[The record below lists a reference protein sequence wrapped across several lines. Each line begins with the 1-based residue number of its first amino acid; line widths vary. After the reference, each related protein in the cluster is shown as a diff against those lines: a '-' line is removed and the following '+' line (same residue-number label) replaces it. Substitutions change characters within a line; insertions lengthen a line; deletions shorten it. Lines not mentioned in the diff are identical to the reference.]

1 VHFLIEKICSHPTYS
16 HERSLK
22 AALLDAAYFCMMVGF
37 GETFLSSFAIALGGT
52 AFQVGMMSA
61 IPPLVAALSQTLGLN
76 LFRRG
81 VPRKKIIATGVFI
94 QGISWFCIAAL
105 ALLVSHANSW
115 TIWILLL
122 LWSIYLGSG
131 NTTAPAWNSLIGDLV
146 PPTIRGSY
154 FGFRT
159 QRSGWI
165 TVGSMLI
172 GGLVLSYAR
181 SSGYELPGFALLFSL
196 AGVARLISGYWLAQ
210 YDEPGYS
217 ITKNEQFSFF
227 DFLRKTRSS
236 NFAKFV
242 FFLGLMNGAASFS
255 GSYFSLYILRDLKLS
270 YIAFSGLVTIQ
281 LITQYLF
288 MTQWGKLSDEFGN
301 KKILEVC
308 ALGICFSSIIWLVS
322 DNYIYMCFGQIYGGL
337 FWAGFNLAAGNFL
350 FDAVT
355 PPKRAQ
361 CATYT
366 TLINSSFVALG
377 SYLGGFIVTYA
388 PSDFLINQG
397 LFTGTSIYFKIFT
410 ISLVLRLTIYF
421 LMLPKFTEVRSVSP
435 SRHRDIFY
443 RITGIHSVAEASFE
457 WINASRSRKDR

>member
-1 VHFLIEKICSHPTYS
+1 
-16 HERSLK
+16 
-22 AALLDAAYFCMMVGF
+22 
-37 GETFLSSFAIALGGT
+37 
-52 AFQVGMMSA
+52 
-61 IPPLVAALSQTLGLN
+61 
-76 LFRRG
+76 
-81 VPRKKIIATGVFI
+81 
-94 QGISWFCIAAL
+94 
-105 ALLVSHANSW
+105 
-115 TIWILLL
+115 
-122 LWSIYLGSG
+122 
-131 NTTAPAWNSLIGDLV
+131 
-146 PPTIRGSY
+146 
-154 FGFRT
+154 
-159 QRSGWI
+159 
-165 TVGSMLI
+165 
-172 GGLVLSYAR
+172 
-181 SSGYELPGFALLFSL
+181 
-196 AGVARLISGYWLAQ
+196 
-210 YDEPGYS
+210 
-217 ITKNEQFSFF
+217 
-227 DFLRKTRSS
+227 
-236 NFAKFV
+236 
-242 FFLGLMNGAASFS
+242 
-255 GSYFSLYILRDLKLS
+255 
-270 YIAFSGLVTIQ
+270 
-281 LITQYLF
+281 

-377 SYLGGFIVTYA
+377 SYLGGLIVTYA